1 MDNMRELLH
10 QRAALVSQA
19 SAIVEVAEKANRN
32 LNADEEKQYADY
44 TSQADALN
52 QRIERAKHLAAMGA
66 GTPQPEPAR
75 PDPVLGMGAHDVQRY
90 SFTRA
95 LLAQANRNWRGAELE
110 REASEATAKALG
122 IQAQGFFVPVDVLAA
137 RSLQRVLTP
146 RGWQYQP
153 LRADMTKSP
162 ATAGGNLIATDLLA
176 ASFIELL
183 RNRMMIQAAGA
194 TFLGDLVGDVAIP
207 KQTGGATAY
216 WVADNTDIT
225 AESTP
230 TIGQVS
236 LTPKTVGAYTDI
248 SRKLLKQSSIDVEN
262 FVRGDLSAVIAR
274 AIDLAALHGAGA
286 GNNQPTGIA
295 GTSGIGA
302 VFAGGAAAIGDNPN
316 GAAPVWADLVN
327 LETEVAVDNADIG
340 TLAYMTNARVRGKL
354 KQTAKYAGTD
364 SRTVWSDEGATPL
377 NGYMAHVTNQVS
389 NALTKGAA
397 TDLSAI
403 FFGNWADLIMAMW
416 GTLDIMADPYTG
428 DVAGRLR
435 VIALQDVDV
444 AVRHAESFAAC
455 VDVVTA

>member
-1 MDNMRELLH
+1 MDNVRELMH
-10 QRAALVSQA
+10 QRAALLSQA
-19 SAIVEVAEKANRN
+19 RALVDVAENEKRD
-32 LNADEEKQYADY
+32 LNDGEAKQYADF
-44 TSQADALN
+44 TSQADTLN
-52 QRIERAKHLAAMGA
+52 KRIERQRQLAAMSG
-66 GTPQPEPAR
+66 GSEPEPAR
-75 PDPVLGMGAHDVQRY
+75 PDPVLGMGAKDVQRY

-110 REASEATAKALG
+110 REASDATAKALG
-122 IQAQGFFVPVDVLAA
+122 VSAQGFFVPVDVLAH
-137 RSLQRVLTP
+137 RELQRVLTP
-146 RGWQYQP
+146 RGWQYQS

-194 TFLGDLVGDVAIP
+194 TMLGGLVGDVAIP

-230 TIGQVS
+230 TVGQVS

-248 SRKLLKQSSIDVEN
+248 SRKLLKQSSIDAEM
-262 FVRGDLSAVIAR
+262 FVRNDLSAVLAR
-274 AIDLAALHGAGA
+274 AIDLSALHGTGA

-295 GTSGIGA
+295 NTIGIGG

-316 GAAPVWADLVN
+316 GAAPIWADLIN
-327 LETEVAVDNADIG
+327 LETEVAADNADIG

-354 KQTAKYAGTD
+354 KQTAKVAGSD
-364 SRTVWSDEGATPL
+364 SRMVWDDGLNPL

-403 FFGNWADLIMAMW
+403 FFGNWADLLLATW
-416 GTLDIMADPYTG
+416 GTLDILADPYTG
-428 DVAGRLR
+428 DVAGRVR